1 LPSVCLSVCLCLS
14 ICLSVYLCLC
24 LSSSNLKIASV
35 VFYRSLE
42 ILSQQHE
49 STEGRNAVEIETER
63 DSDDVT
69 EDPHDEQPS
78 INMFRILIHYSL
90 HSLAVFSLELLRD

>member
-1 LPSVCLSVCLCLS
+1 
-14 ICLSVYLCLC
+14 
-24 LSSSNLKIASV
+24 V

-49 STEGRNAVEIETER
+49 STEGRNAETER